1 VHGDWGDW
9 VMGIVRRSGGE
20 TSRYDETGES
30 FSKKNETGEVKNT
43 PLNGWLDVF
52 GTPVLLMEYWVL

>member
-1 VHGDWGDW
+1 LGRL
-9 VMGIVRRSGGE
+9 GIVRQSGGE

-52 GTPVLLMEYWVL
+52 GTPVLMEYWVL